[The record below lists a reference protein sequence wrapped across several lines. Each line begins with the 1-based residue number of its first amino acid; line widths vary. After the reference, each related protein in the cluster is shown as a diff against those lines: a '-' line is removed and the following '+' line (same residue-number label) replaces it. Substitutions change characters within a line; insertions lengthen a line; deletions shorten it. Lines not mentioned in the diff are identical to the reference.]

1 MTKVRYGNTVPRVY
15 TPPLRPVEPRT
26 PETELN
32 TLGYSVIDFAE
43 SILGFNLYPYQEW
56 LLVHALEL
64 KEDGGFRFKTIV
76 VLIARQ
82 NGKSTL
88 GQIIALWALYVLQIG
103 LMVGTAQDLATA
115 ETLWEETV
123 DLAYSHPA
131 LESMV
136 AKVNRTNG
144 QKSIE
149 IQPQKFSD
157 DKAERRKK
165 AEYKV
170 KASTRK
176 AARGLSSDLL
186 LLDEIR
192 EHTNW
197 EAWGA
202 ISKTTLA
209 RPKSLTWLFSNAGD
223 EFSVVLMSLRKKAHA
238 ALGDP
243 DGINDLGVP
252 SLTEEVEELESVADL
267 STLGVFEWSASPGR
281 DKWDRDGWAEA
292 NPALGY
298 GLINEEGLA
307 AAASTDPDPVF
318 RTECLCQWVLGAIEG
333 PFPDNSWEDCTDLSG
348 RITDTSPLSYCV
360 DVSVDRS
367 TAWIAVVGGRA
378 DGRPQGEIAAGRP
391 GGGWYE
397 WVPEWFQR
405 KADGG
410 EQIRV
415 VVPARSMNH
424 ANVLIEPLQRID
436 GVEVIEWTGPDI
448 VNGCG
453 LIYDRVVAVTKTPF
467 PEPPFAHRG
476 QEALNL
482 AAATAAQRISGD
494 AWYWDRRNS
503 AQDAAPLMA
512 VTGALWDFLR
522 LPEEPP
528 PPSLYDSGPQ
538 SLM

>member
-1 MTKVRYGNTVPRVY
+1 MTAALRGRTVPRVY
-15 TPPLRPVEPRT
+15 TTPLRPVEPRT
-26 PETELN
+26 EETEQN

-43 SILGFNLYPYQEW
+43 TILRFELYPYQKW

-64 KEDGGFRFKTIV
+64 KEDRTFRFKTII

-123 DLAYSHPA
+123 ELAYSHPR
-131 LESMV
+131 LEQMV

-149 IQPQKFSD
+149 ILPEKFSTD
-157 DKAERRKK
+157 RLERRRK

-186 LLDEIR
+186 LLDELR

-209 RPKSLTWLFSNAGD
+209 RPKSLTWVFSNAGD
-223 EFSVVLMSLRKKAHA
+223 ELSVVLMSLRKKAHA

-243 DGINDLGVP
+243 DEINASDIPGV
-252 SLTEEVEELESVADL
+252 EEVEEMESVADL
-267 STLGVFEWSASPGR
+267 STLGIFEWSAAPGR
-281 DKWDRDGWAEA
+281 DKWDREGWAEA

-298 GLINEEGLA
+298 GLISEESLTSA
-307 AAASTDPDPVF
+307 AATDPDPVF
-318 RTECLCQWVLGAIEG
+318 RTECLCQWVLGTIEG
-333 PFPDNSWEDCTDLSG
+333 PFPENSWELCADLTGQIS
-348 RITDTSPLSYCV
+348 DTSDLSYCV

-367 TAWIAVVGGRA
+367 TAWVAVVGSQES
-378 DGRPQGEIAAGRP
+378 GRPQGEIAAGRP
-391 GGGWYE
+391 GGGWRE
-397 WVPEWFQR
+397 WVPEWFER
-405 KADGG
+405 IADPANPV
-410 EQIRV
+410 RV
-415 VVPARSMNH
+415 VIASRAMNPV
-424 ANVLIEPLQRID
+424 NVLIEPLQRIE
-436 GVEVIEWTGPDI
+436 GIEVVEWAGPDI
-448 VNGCG
+448 TNACG
-453 LIYDRVVAVTKTPF
+453 LIYDRVVAVLKDPP

-482 AAATAAQRISGD
+482 AASTAAQRVSGD
-494 AWYWDRRNS
+494 GWYWDRRNS
-503 AQDAAPLMA
+503 AQDASPLVA
-512 VTGALWDFLR
+512 VTGALWDHMR
-522 LPEEPP
+522 VPEAPP
-528 PPSLYDSGPQ
+528 PPSLYGLRPQ
-538 SLM
+538 PLM